1 MHHVTRPRPH
11 AHLLLLARALMLSAL
26 FVGPACSQ
34 KTSKMPPTKPAVAKS
49 PAPKPAPQPAAT
61 TDAKAPRR
69 VKIAGV
75 DGVIFPAQADSAD
88 SPLGARAFT
97 PSDDDV
103 KRFEAGL
110 LAFLRSAKPARS
122 PKLAD
127 KVAAK
132 SGGGSYKRQYFGTLG
147 QQKERLLRVHFLC
160 APTRHGAW
168 TRSLI
173 LVSDGGDCYFELDF
187 DLATG
192 RYLGLHVHG
201 EA

>member
-1 MHHVTRPRPH
+1 MQKAPCH
-11 AHLLLLARALMLSAL
+11 AARAYTLLLASAL
-26 FVGPACSQ
+26 VFGPACGQ
-34 KTSKMPPTKPAVAKS
+34 KTVEKGPKKSVATQ
-49 PAPKPAPQPAAT
+49 APPAAKIVLAAPST
-61 TDAKAPRR
+61 EPRR
-69 VKIAGV
+69 VKFAGV
-75 DGVIFPAQADSAD
+75 DGVIFPARADTAS
-88 SPLGARAFT
+88 SPLGARNFT

-110 LAFLRSAKPARS
+110 IAFLRSAKPARS

-127 KVAAK
+127 KVAK
-132 SGGGSYKRQYFGTLG
+132 GSYKRQYFGTLG
-147 QQKERLLRVHFLC
+147 KQKERRLRVHFLC
-160 APTRHGAW
+160 ATTHHANW

-192 RYLGLHVHG
+192 RYLDLQVHG